1 MSGSISKLQELNLD
15 YCKYL
20 VTIKFS
26 CYDAL
31 TAKNLKV
38 DTISIDEKTI
48 YDVELEKNPANVVI
62 NSTGEQYSYDVEF
75 NTTLSFVIKIEKN
88 NYFPFTALINLGDY
102 KAEKGFSV
110 FDTIPII
117 IDLGKFPLLSLY
129 KTNAIVLA
137 WNEYPYDLDA
147 YLTNPDGSKTY
158 YENPHGY
165 FSNVDI
171 DDKVSYGPETI
182 SVIHWTDLANEN
194 AINTTFKYDVNWYKD
209 GKSDVNSI
217 NANVSLFVDPENIRS
232 IKFPAE
238 YDTINRSGKNWH
250 VFELDVVS
258 VYDTQEID
266 ENAFIKSTFVNDN
279 FESNLDVFTNFEEY
293 ESLDHYYYKLFKNFD
308 FVIDIVDSS
317 NKNVTSSFT
326 IEKIALNDNRNSNKS
341 FYSFATT
348 LSSSKANNCKI
359 NFYLSDSFKE
369 KNIVYYSESYKNL
382 NSDYYYY
389 NENGEHISKNKCISA
404 SNIFR
409 DKYVPFKMIAY
420 NDEEIKNVKYRW
432 DLHNNRLYIEILN
445 RKYSLKEVKSFEYYL
460 GVEHTVKYDTLYDQ
474 NNKLCKHPNDLY
486 WYFYSY
492 KNYFDQAKFY
502 KNDDS
507 IKLLSEIYLK
517 NIGNYND
524 GYKNFYFDDPSIFN
538 VYAVPYSEF
547 SRNFDLTTNS
557 NNIKDDTEHYH
568 EYYVKSTIKNVSTNQ
583 CFLKFDD
590 LIIDDI
596 YDSYDGKNNV
606 KSDVSKIKDTILID
620 IKKGLIVDKHYKID
634 NIYKHG
640 TNEAITDFTFQWK
653 NDGLIISFNET
664 YSKESFDI
672 IFKYIS
678 VIFSKKELNYGLDEA
693 GNEIEV
699 YPSVFISENGNEY
712 NCLTYYS
719 IWYPLELKLLF
730 KDDLVDNANYSI
742 TIVDYLKIYKFNVYE
757 LNYFDKNYKVKFDI
771 LNYDDYVSG
780 DIISRQKL
788 GNITFN
794 FSGRDCRKGGDN
806 FNLVYG
812 RSEPTNSSEKYIT
825 NYEYDLND
833 AGIRC
838 DWDYLASFK
847 TLYSHKGFYE
857 HIKLYDE
864 TPKNCTHVDGSNN
877 EEKQY
882 ILQYPLVNFYGWFT
896 DSLGNTIR
904 KFIDPDKIF
913 CDYYG
918 RPVYDNYEIGRLFH
932 LIMTNEQRKVKVKLV
947 NCDKKLSSTLTYDYA
962 LNYYYTYNNDG
973 SVNEKQHHRN
983 YYDEYPCCWNEEYT
997 NMFSFFFK
1005 QKFNNDSSFPDNDF
1019 DVSCSRQNRYAIYP
1033 GFYNMYVYLS
1043 DKLISTYERLDLTKD
1058 AESKGLTY
1066 NRKFVFP
1073 LVNFTGC
1080 IKNLNTGEKE
1090 YRNGVTI
1097 ELLNNEDELFEIGP
1111 GEKYLVRPSNYH
1123 IATIGGR
1130 PYRKRNNGYAL
1141 IGVCFPLSNYASPIL
1156 VGKTPDAVKF
1166 GCSYEGYSGCTNGY
1180 HQFEYKGE
1188 TWYCNVDSHGMHGC
1202 NIDYV
1207 CTDVILNSTTHD
1219 NPLNLN
1225 STDYWISMAKKF
1237 IDMYFEL
1244 SPVFPSDND
1253 ENINTFTFITVE
1265 EGEQDE
1271 DDNYYTSCDGDYY
1284 TKNWANFNF
1293 VFQGFN
1299 IDDSY
1304 YEYDDMVFN
1313 ASPGIKPGNYTLKVK
1328 YKDEIFYKDE
1338 NFVISHE
1345 NQNEL
1350 YDYVIEFP
1358 LCSFK
1363 GQIFTNSE
1371 LIYGND
1377 WHVIFENINDP
1388 SKSRTFDYDRF
1399 NYKDNFEFRGFGR
1412 YRNIDE
1418 EKCGSKHEFFSD
1430 YFSPG
1435 LYEGTY
1441 KVIIKYKENV
1451 MGTFDNFV
1459 ISKVDE
1465 AAGKY
1470 NNYKFDIGDIYIN
1483 LSGRFID
1490 SQFNNLIRRRSLV
1503 EICEENFDGNIQDE
1517 TFDEFNLNSEINNG
1531 SKYIY
1536 RFDNLFKNGYYGV
1549 NIITDRSD
1557 SGNSRYDQ
1565 DNWYEHGYFDNSNY
1579 KLPILAIVKSGKTF
1593 DQIENTDEYPSSYF
1607 DSYTT
1612 LQSTNIYYP
1621 SGTVHST
1628 ANLIKLR
1635 DAISENGL
1643 ATYDIYL
1650 KYSFVWFTY
1659 ELSYKFD
1666 PQISLKIPI
1675 NVTLSNKTLGNNE
1688 QKNISNDF
1696 TSEYFKTSLVKS
1708 GIYDVKI
1715 SFKDFS
1721 DIVLFNNEFEASQKT
1736 YYDVNRIELNRNMKE
1751 LQAILV
1757 TKYYS
1762 INDDRC
1768 KYQAIPFNEHGYD
1781 NTFTFDLKYNN
1792 INSNDDS
1799 TWKHY
1804 YSYNSNYGSDCNYLD
1819 KYAISSYVY
1828 ATSGEN
1834 DSLETNK
1841 FLLKHSVNTVGLDQL
1856 YNNIF
1861 IKFTNVKFN
1870 GYDVDVKG
1878 IYNDDNN
1885 FASLIY
1891 PQFYNEEIDK
1901 FELNGHIS
1909 ALFYNGYY
1917 NENHNN
1923 YLNRYLLSGDFN
1935 SNTSNNLFDSN
1946 SVIDISKYDFS
1957 NSLKIIHLDKIMI
1970 NIRGKIYNKSF
1981 SDVLT
1986 FGEGFSLLVE
1996 VYNYDKNTRTETL
2009 VRTFY
2014 YDESNDYT
2022 FNLDGLYTG
2031 LYKFKFFLNN
2041 IELYEADRGKIHE
2054 FNYNDYNYKINL
2066 EKEFPNISGNLYLK
2080 YDKNEPHVDAIDNVF
2095 VDIINNDINGV
2106 SYYGLNINLDDD
2118 YYDNIGS
2125 FIQNSSW
2132 PHPSY
2137 PDYEN
2142 FGKINWPNVLE
2153 GDYTIKYFLSPTV
2166 YFSSR
2171 GVCEH
2176 DSDSSTRDWYYD
2188 IDSQH
2193 FIISR
2198 KNRNNLN
2205 IYSNVLNCLSGLNK
2219 TFEIGVDE
2227 LYNFNDSEYS
2237 DVSNFQ
2243 KQFLN
2248 SPTFRI
2254 CRIVCFINYY
2264 RNDDYYPFRRSRA
2277 ILKFN
2282 DKFPSGILTNNLNSG
2297 KKITITINSSID
2309 DIIVKP
2315 ADNFKYDRYE
2325 IESVYMTFGDL
2336 ISTDDLIV
2344 TSTSTSISK
2353 DFNYMYAGM
2362 LTLRCEGYKYEQHM
2376 NENVKSNLFD
2386 SNRNS
2391 YGTYNNLNGPNSFI
2405 DRCDHNRFRS
2415 FENYYFGLRTD
2426 EIYNATYFRNDFE
2439 LGNKTNMIFHNRS
2452 PKFII
2457 TCKNLNTLAGSFV
2470 NKSVEDCKKS
2480 SITALTTYEKQN
2492 ISTYIPYHI
2501 TSRIFYMGDK
2511 NGNNGDIGYYY
2522 DQTNDRNQ
2530 YDFEYGSLLA
2540 ERNDLICM
2548 IHYSSDS
2555 MGSDEFFYEWVENN
2569 ENDPVRN
2576 PVLSVIFDKAGQT
2589 INKNIEIPYI
2599 KFKIRFEYIR
2609 KKDNVST
2616 SCPEGSTLTIKRNQK
2631 EINSGDTFDEV
2642 YDIGTKSS
2650 VIVKSGYYD
2659 QIKFIIGTGNDQVV
2673 YNYNPTFINSNR
2685 TFKLYYACEQKAASV
2700 VVRKNG
2706 TPQPNCKIFRYD
2718 ENENLLDIITT
2729 NSNGVSDGIVF
2740 NIDVPYKFKA
2750 IDESY
2755 DFKDVK
2761 VGTSTS
2767 EIIISY

>member
-1 MSGSISKLQELNLD
+1 MSCSISKLQELNLD

-38 DTISIDEKTI
+38 DTISINEKTI

-62 NSTGEQYSYDVEF
+62 NSTGGQYSYDVEI
-75 NTTLSFVIKIEKN
+75 NTVLSFVIKIEKN
-88 NYFPFTALINLGDY
+88 NYFPFTSLINLSDY

-110 FDTIPII
+110 FDTIPIV

-147 YLTNPDGSKTY
+147 YLTNPDESETY
-158 YENPHGY
+158 YEKPYGY

-182 SVIHWTDLANEN
+182 SVTHWTNLANEH

-217 NANVSLFVDPENIRS
+217 NANVSLFVDPENIRT

-317 NKNVTSSFT
+317 NKSVTSSFT

-369 KNIVYYSESYKNL
+369 KNIIYYSESYKNL
-382 NSDYYYY
+382 NSGYYY

-474 NNKLCKHPNDLY
+474 NNVLCKHPNDLY

-640 TNEAITDFTFQWK
+640 TNKAITDFTFQWK

-757 LNYFDKNYKVKFDI
+757 LNYFDKNYKVTFDI

-780 DIISRQKL
+780 DIVSRQKL

-812 RSEPTNSSEKYIT
+812 RSEPTDSSEKYIT
-825 NYEYDLND
+825 NYEYNLNN

-904 KFIDPDKIF
+904 KFIDPDEIF
-913 CDYYG
+913 WSDYYG
-918 RPVYDNYEIGRLFH
+918 RPSYGNYEIGRLFH
-932 LIMTNEQRKVKVKLV
+932 LIMTNEQRKVRVKLV
-947 NCDKKLSSTLTYDYA
+947 NCDEKLSSTLTYDYA

-973 SVNEKQHHRN
+973 SVNEKQHHRS

-1033 GFYNMYVYLS
+1033 GFYNMYVYLG

-1066 NRKFVFP
+1066 NKKFIFP

-1080 IKNLNTGEKE
+1080 IKNLNTGERE
-1090 YRNGVTI
+1090 YRNGVVV
-1097 ELLNNEDELFEIGP
+1097 ELINNEYNYQEIGE
-1111 GEKYLVRPSNYH
+1111 GEKYLVKSSSFH
-1123 IATIGGR
+1123 IATINGR
-1130 PYRKRNNGYAL
+1130 EYRKVNSGYAL
-1141 IGVCFPLSNYASPIL
+1141 VGCCYPLSKYLCPIL
-1156 VGKTPDAVKF
+1156 VGRSAEAVICDQGSRQYLK
-1166 GCSYEGYSGCTNGY
+1166 
-1180 HQFEYKGE
+1180 FEYKGE
-1188 TWYCNVDSHGMHGC
+1188 TWYCNRDDWGFHYAYPSY
-1202 NIDYV
+1202 NY
-1207 CTDVILNSTTHD
+1207 TDVLLNSIEEVEQSGSNDGTE
-1219 NPLNLN
+1219 
-1225 STDYWISMAKKF
+1225 YWISMAKKF

-1244 SPVFPSDND
+1244 SPVFPYDND
-1253 ENINTFTFITVE
+1253 ENINTFTFTTIE
-1265 EGEQDE
+1265 EAERDE
-1271 DDNYYTSCDGDYY
+1271 DDNYYTSCEGSYY
-1284 TKNWANFNF
+1284 TKNWTNFNF

-1377 WHVIFENINDP
+1377 WHVIFENINDS

-1412 YRNIDE
+1412 YRNIDG

-1441 KVIIKYKENV
+1441 KIIFKYKENV
-1451 MGTFDNFV
+1451 MKTFDNFV
-1459 ISKVDE
+1459 ISKADE

-1490 SQFNNLIRRRSLV
+1490 SQFNNLIRRRSLIR
-1503 EICEENFDGNIQDE
+1503 ICEENFDGNIQDE
-1517 TFDEFNLNSEINNG
+1517 TFDNYNLESEINHN

-1549 NIITDRSD
+1549 NIITDRTD
-1557 SGNSRYDQ
+1557 SGNSRHYHY
-1565 DNWYEHGYFDNSNY
+1565 WSEHGNFDSDNY
-1579 KLPILAIVKSGKTF
+1579 CLPILGIVKSNKTF
-1593 DQIENTDEYPSSYF
+1593 DQIEGNNSTYPSSYF
-1607 DSYTT
+1607 DSYTS

-1659 ELSYKFD
+1659 RLYYKFKES
-1666 PQISLKIPI
+1666 IGLKIPI
-1675 NVTLSNKTLGNNE
+1675 TVTLSNNSLGINE
-1688 QKNISNDF
+1688 QPNVVNDY

-1708 GIYDVKI
+1708 GNYNVN
-1715 SFKDFS
+1715 
-1721 DIVLFNNEFEASQKT
+1721 IVLRDFKNITLFNKQYEASQRT
-1736 YYDVNRIELNRNMKE
+1736 YYDINEIALDNNMKE
-1751 LQAILV
+1751 FQAIVV

-1762 INDDRC
+1762 NNDDNC
-1768 KYQAIPFNEHGYD
+1768 KYQVIPFNSNGNT
-1781 NTFTFDLKYNN
+1781 NTFTFDLIYNN
-1792 INSNDDS
+1792 AKSTDES

-1804 YSYNSNYGSDCNYLD
+1804 YSYNSNNGSDCNYLD
-1819 KYAISSYVY
+1819 SYPVSSYVY

-1834 DSLETNK
+1834 DTLETNT
-1841 FLLKHSVNTVGLDQL
+1841 FLLRYTVNTVGLDQL
-1856 YNNIF
+1856 HKDIF
-1861 IKFTNVKFN
+1861 IKFENAKIN
-1870 GYDVDVKG
+1870 GYDVDIKG

-1891 PQFYNEEIDK
+1891 PQFYNEESDK

-1909 ALFYNGYY
+1909 ELFFNNYNG
-1917 NENHNN
+1917 ESDTN
-1923 YLNRYLLSGDFN
+1923 YLRRYILSGDFN
-1935 SNTSNNLFDSN
+1935 NSSSNNLLDSN
-1946 SVIDISKYDFS
+1946 SIFDVSKF
-1957 NSLKIIHLDKIMI
+1957 NTTHPIKIIHLEKIKI
-1970 NIRGKIYNKSF
+1970 NIHGKIYNNSF
-1981 SDVLT
+1981 KDVLT
-1986 FGEGFSLLVE
+1986 FGDAMSLYVE
-1996 VYNYDKNTRTETL
+1996 VYYYDKQTKTKTL

-2014 YDESNDYT
+2014 YDNSNDYT
-2022 FNLDGLYTG
+2022 FILDGLDAG
-2031 LYKFKFFLNN
+2031 LYTFRFFLNN
-2041 IELYEADRGKIHE
+2041 IELYEAERGKIHE
-2054 FNYNDYNYKINL
+2054 FNYNDYNYSINL
-2066 EKEFPNISGNLYLK
+2066 EKEFPTLSGNLYLK
-2080 YDKNEPHVDAIDNVF
+2080 YDQGEPHVNAIDNVF
-2095 VDIINNDINGV
+2095 VDIISNDLNGT
-2106 SYYGLNINLDDD
+2106 SYYGLNINFDGD
-2118 YYDNIGS
+2118 YYYNMVDS

-2132 PHPSY
+2132 PNS
-2137 PDYEN
+2137 DNGN

-2153 GDYTIKYFLSPTV
+2153 GNYTIKYFMAPTIYYAPYGRAV
-2166 YFSSR
+2166 SCHYANSSNGR
-2171 GVCEH
+2171 YWADYE
-2176 DSDSSTRDWYYD
+2176 DS
-2188 IDSQH
+2188 IDSHH
-2193 FIISR
+2193 FICSTK
-2198 KNRNNLN
+2198 KNNRLN
-2205 IYSNVLNCLSGLNK
+2205 IYNNVLNCLSGENK
-2219 TFEIGVDE
+2219 TFEISVDD
-2227 LYNFNDSEYS
+2227 LYNFYDDYYPLFSN
-2237 DVSNFQ
+2237 VSNYQ

-2248 SPTFRI
+2248 SKTFRI
-2254 CRIVCFINYY
+2254 CRIVCKINYFEKDERY
-2264 RNDDYYPFRRSRA
+2264 AFKTSYS
-2277 ILKFN
+2277 ILKFT
-2282 DKFPSGILTNNLNSG
+2282 DVFPSGTFTSNLNNG
-2297 KKITITINSSID
+2297 KNIQITLNSNID
-2309 DIIVKP
+2309 DIIAKK
-2315 ADNFKYDRYE
+2315 ADNFNYDRYE
-2325 IESVYMTFGDL
+2325 IESVYISFGDL
-2336 ISTDDLIV
+2336 VATDTLKV
-2344 TSTSTSISK
+2344 ESNTQTLSK
-2353 DFNYMYAGM
+2353 DFNYMYIGV
-2362 LTLRCEGYKYEQHM
+2362 LILKCEGYRYEQHM

-2386 SNRNS
+2386 SSGNS
-2391 YGTYNNLNGPNSFI
+2391 YGTYNDLNGPNSFVG
-2405 DRCDHNRFRS
+2405 RCSEDKCY
-2415 FENYYFGLRTD
+2415 ENYYFGLRTD
-2426 EIYNATYFRNDFE
+2426 DVYNATYFRNNFE
-2439 LGNKTNMIFHNRS
+2439 LGNKTNMKFHTRC
-2452 PKFII
+2452 PYFVI
-2457 TCKNLNTLAGSFV
+2457 TCKNLNTLTGSFV

-2480 SITALTTYEKQN
+2480 FITTLTTYEKQN
-2492 ISTYIPYHI
+2492 ISTYIPHHI

-2522 DQTNDRNQ
+2522 DQTNDKNHC
-2530 YDFEYGSLLA
+2530 DFEYGSLLA

-2548 IHYSSDS
+2548 IHYSGDS

-2589 INKNIEIPYI
+2589 INKNIELPYI
-2599 KFKIRFEYIR
+2599 KFKISFEYIR